1 MKLNIKNFAKIKT
14 ANIEINGITVIAGN
28 NNTGKSTIGKVL
40 YATCNGLYDLEH
52 KIEKERRNEIFN
64 ICRKYL
70 YQYTLHYKWKT
81 KEWINFEDTNGDI
94 VNAIVE
100 ELVKKGPQMLDF
112 EMYMKLLNKILNTRN
127 VHLEEADIQEFAIL
141 TYDKIAIRVKND
153 NQKIASE
160 LIGRYFAQ
168 VFGLQIQCLKIPE
181 VTAEV
186 ELIFN
191 HKTDYLQFHKNICAD
206 WKAEYPIFQ
215 EAFLIDNPF
224 ILDEIKGASEWH
236 FITNSRGEFVQ
247 RLRKKL
253 QETQNDIMKGLF
265 DAVSA
270 RENLKEIY
278 KKLNEVVNGD
288 IAYQN
293 NEWGLKTEDYSEMVS
308 FENLSA
314 GLKSFVLIKLLLEKG
329 ILKEKDILIL
339 DEPEIHLHP
348 EWQLVYAELIVLL
361 QKTFELSIV
370 VTTHSS
376 HFLEAIEYYSKKYG
390 LLDKCK
396 YYMANLEDGLAVF
409 EDVTLSLD
417 KVYKKMIT
425 PSLLLDQLKYEMDN
439 ENE

>member
-1 MKLNIKNFAKIKT
+1 MELNIRNFAKVKT

-40 YATCNGLYDLEH
+40 YAVFNGLYDLEH
-52 KIEKERRNEIFN
+52 KIEQKRRSEIFS
-64 ICRKYL
+64 ICSKHIYKYSL
-70 YQYTLHYKWKT
+70 DFKNKMKKVIILR
-81 KEWINFEDTNGDI
+81 NFYDDITGDI
-94 VNAIVE
+94 VD
-100 ELVKKGPQMLDF
+100 ELLKQDPQTFSFDIYMELLDTVF
-112 EMYMKLLNKILNTRN
+112 QERN
-127 VHLEEADIQEFAIL
+127 VNMEEADIQEFATL
-141 TYDKIAIRVKND
+141 TYDKIIIRIKND

-160 LIGRYFAQ
+160 VIGRYFAQ
-168 VFGLQIQCLKIPE
+168 VFGLQMQCLKNPE
-181 VTAEV
+181 VTAEL

-191 HKTDYLQFHKNICAD
+191 NKRDYIQFHNNICTE
-206 WKAEYPIFQ
+206 WKTEYPIFQ

-224 ILDEIKGASEWH
+224 ILDEIKGSTEWY
-236 FITNSRGEFVQ
+236 FIMNSRGEFVQ

-253 QETQNDIMKGLF
+253 QDMQNDIMKGLF

-293 NEWGLKTEDYSEMVS
+293 NEWGLKTEDYSEMIS

-348 EWQLVYAELIVLL
+348 EWQLVYAEIIVLL

-390 LLDKCK
+390 LLNKCK